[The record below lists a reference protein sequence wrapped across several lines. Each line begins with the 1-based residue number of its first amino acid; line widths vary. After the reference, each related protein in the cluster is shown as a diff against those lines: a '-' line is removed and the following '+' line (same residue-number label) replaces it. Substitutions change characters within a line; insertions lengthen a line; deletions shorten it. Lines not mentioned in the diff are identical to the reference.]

1 MRFSRLTTDGG
12 AGGSGGPGRSP
23 RGRNARSLKAGCESL
38 DGRQLLSTAAGGL
51 PTPPA
56 AAVANA
62 AADLNTLDPTTFA
75 QYQRDLAQAASHSR
89 VTPAQA
95 GALAQDEAAID
106 QAIDAAGLTPDE
118 TKGDVN
124 KVQNVFADAFLAGP
138 FQASAAANRRLDQE
152 IARIANSSGQ
162 AVDLQAHTRGQLGL
176 VLRQTLAGVPGATA
190 LIPGTVSQME
200 VVARA
205 ARVSPPLRTALA
217 LDRLQFEYEL
227 GPKPDTDLGPGAVDR
242 DPLYVY
248 GDGQVNSFIK
258 G

>member
-1 MRFSRLTTDGG
+1 MALSRWT
-12 AGGSGGPGRSP
+12 SGGT
-23 RGRNARSLKAGCESL
+23 RGDSRRGARALNAACEAL
-38 DGRQLLSTAAGGL
+38 DGRQLLSTAAGAL

-62 AADLNTLDPTTFA
+62 AADLNALDPTTFA

-89 VTPAQA
+89 VTAAQA
-95 GALAQDEAAID
+95 GALAQDEAAIH

-118 TKGDVN
+118 TANDVN

-138 FQASAAANRRLDQE
+138 YQTSDSANKRFNQDIDRMSNKGE
-152 IARIANSSGQ
+152 
-162 AVDLQAHTRGQLGL
+162 AVLLPAHTRAQLGL
-176 VLRQTLAGVPGATA
+176 VLRQTLAGVPGATS
-190 LIPGTVSQME
+190 LIAGTVSQME
-200 VVARA
+200 VVAGA
-205 ARVSPPLRTALA
+205 ARVSPSLRTALA

-227 GPKPDTDLGPGAVDR
+227 GPKPNTDLGPGAVDR

-248 GDGQVNSFIK
+248 CDGQVNDFIK

>member
-1 MRFSRLTTDGG
+1 M
-12 AGGSGGPGRSP
+12 
-23 RGRNARSLKAGCESL
+23 
-38 DGRQLLSTAAGGL
+38 L

-75 QYQRDLAQAASHSR
+75 QYQRDLAQAAGHSH
-89 VTPAQA
+89 VTAAQA

-118 TKGDVN
+118 TKGDIN

-138 FQASAAANRRLDQE
+138 YGAGAAADHRFNQD
-152 IARIANSSGQ
+152 IARIGDSGQ
-162 AVDLQAHTRGQLGL
+162 AVLLPAHTRAQLGL
-176 VLRQTLAGVPGATA
+176 VLRQALADVPGATS
-190 LIPGTVSQME
+190 LVPGTVSQME

-227 GPKPDTDLGPGAVDR
+227 GPKPNTDLGQGAVDR

-248 GDGQVNSFIK
+248 GDGQVNIFIK